1 MSSQKFP
8 PFTSADFTF
17 VVASTIAE
25 ADSFMQAITTSTV
38 ATDTIFGFDVEL
50 TPTRAVRLIQIATR
64 TQAYV
69 FDITLIGTFPT
80 SLLDFVANAKYT
92 KIGVDILGDAKTL
105 PQASMRSGG
114 DLSRLHR
121 TIDHL
126 GAHLGLHFASSVA
139 LASLSEQW
147 IGRTLDKTLQKFDWS
162 QDLQTHH
169 YTYAAADAAVAIRIY
184 DAILQRHASMAVPN
198 PFWTFVDIDPLSGKA
213 VGLYDEYPPY
223 SAKNSAHVKNIQACL
238 NKIQKAINL
247 ADATNKVTSG
257 KTWSEI
263 ENPAMVVF
271 CADLTQ
277 ALARYHRTV
286 AAYSQ

>member
-1 MSSQKFP
+1 
-8 PFTSADFTF
+8 
-17 VVASTIAE
+17 
-25 ADSFMQAITTSTV
+25 
-38 ATDTIFGFDVEL
+38 
-50 TPTRAVRLIQIATR
+50 
-64 TQAYV
+64 
-69 FDITLIGTFPT
+69 
-80 SLLDFVANAKYT
+80 
-92 KIGVDILGDAKTL
+92 
-105 PQASMRSGG
+105 MRSGG

-169 YTYAAADAAVAIRIY
+169 YTCKWCERAVTICFHTHSTTDAAADAAVAIRIY